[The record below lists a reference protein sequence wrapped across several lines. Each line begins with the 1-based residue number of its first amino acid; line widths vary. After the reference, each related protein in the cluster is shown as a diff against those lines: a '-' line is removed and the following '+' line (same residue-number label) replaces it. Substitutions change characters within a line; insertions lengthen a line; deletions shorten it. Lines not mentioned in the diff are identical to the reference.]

1 MIAIG
6 KGWVMGHS
14 VQLIIG
20 RGAAVQAFLRQWP
33 GARAV
38 ELRGGWQAIPV
49 EEPVYAAIEAKAPG
63 AVRPPELDVSP
74 LGLDQ
79 ALAGATEGGGG
90 LAYVET
96 EYFGGTGGQ
105 SAMAFVDGRE
115 VMAPQRARG
124 GGGTINQAL
133 RAIGVKRSDAHD
145 EFDTIGLGERRAMED
160 YGPDGPRRF
169 QRQREDEAKPA
180 PKKGLPVWVV
190 LVITAAAIAAG
201 VWAGMSG

>member
-1 MIAIG
+1 
-6 KGWVMGHS
+6 MGHS
-14 VQLIIG
+14 VQLIVG

-38 ELRGGWQAIPV
+38 ELREGWQAIPV
-49 EEPVYAAIEAKAPG
+49 EEPLYAAIEAKAPG
-63 AVRPPELDVSP
+63 ASRPPELDVSP

-79 ALAGATEGGGG
+79 ALAGATEAGGG

-115 VMAPQRARG
+115 AMAPQRARG
-124 GGGTINQAL
+124 GGGAINQAL
-133 RAIGVKRSDAHD
+133 RAIGVKRDAVND

-160 YGPDGPRRF
+160 YGPEGPRRF
-169 QRQREDEAKPA
+169 QRQREDEAKPE
-180 PKKGLPVWVV
+180 PKGGLPVWVV
-190 LVITAAAIAAG
+190 LLVAALAIGGG
-201 VWAGMSG
+201 VLMAVVK